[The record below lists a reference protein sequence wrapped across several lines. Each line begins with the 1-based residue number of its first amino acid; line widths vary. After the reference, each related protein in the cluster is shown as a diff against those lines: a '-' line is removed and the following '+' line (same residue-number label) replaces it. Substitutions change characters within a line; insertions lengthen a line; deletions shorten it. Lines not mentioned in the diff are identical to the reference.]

1 METANYTKNL
11 VNPSLARFII
21 QELMQENVILKNR
34 RITLLELKHSQP
46 ELFVFEDYEH
56 IVEKLNRNLDWL
68 QKMEV
73 VMEMEESYKNG
84 DLPQGY
90 TFNPELS
97 GLNNPA
103 NR

>member
-1 METANYTKNL
+1 METANHTKNL

-21 QELMQENVILKNR
+21 QELMNENVILAKNR
-34 RITLLELKHSQP
+34 KALLELQRTQP
-46 ELFVFEDYEH
+46 ELFSAEDFETV
-56 IVEKLNRNLDWL
+56 ITKLNRNLEWL

-73 VMEMEESYKNG
+73 VMEMEESYKSG

-90 TFNPELS
+90 TMNNPGY
-97 GLNNPA
+97 GLNNLA